1 MGYTADGL
9 KKEYKKNYHEQHKKN
24 LIRLREEIAKMS
36 LTEFSKNLGIQ
47 KANLSSLEHGD
58 RDLSLFNIQAYKKFF
73 LEKYNI
79 DISTDYLLGYT
90 NNMYAD
96 DNYQI
101 ASQMTGLSDKSI
113 EVLKKFNRKSWLRHY
128 IEPLNYILESEQ
140 YTEFANLLYMYF
152 NDSFYVPL
160 RFDPDTGD
168 FVPNVTPGFYYS
180 DNSYAN
186 VIPIGSPIENNS
198 GYEVSFV
205 ETTSFMNAY
214 LLQEMQNI
222 LKVIKEKE
230 R

>member
-1 MGYTADGL
+1 M
-9 KKEYKKNYHEQHKKN
+9 KNKNRYKK
-24 LIRLREEIAKMS
+24 LREDYKENHNQELTQEKLAEIFK
-36 LTEFSKNLGIQ
+36 SKGYDTLNHTAIR
-47 KANLSSLEHGD
+47 KIETDKRNLSTYELKGYCEV
-58 RDLSLFNIQAYKKFF
+58 FNTT
-73 LEKYNI
+73 
-79 DISTDYLLGYT
+79 SDYLLGI
-90 NNMYAD
+90 D
-96 DNYQI
+96 DVQRKSPDMSMI
-101 ASQMTGLSDKSI
+101 SRVTGLSDKSI
-113 EVLKKFNRKSWLRHY
+113 EVLKKFNRKSWLRRY

-168 FVPNVTPGFYYS
+168 FVSNVTPGIYS